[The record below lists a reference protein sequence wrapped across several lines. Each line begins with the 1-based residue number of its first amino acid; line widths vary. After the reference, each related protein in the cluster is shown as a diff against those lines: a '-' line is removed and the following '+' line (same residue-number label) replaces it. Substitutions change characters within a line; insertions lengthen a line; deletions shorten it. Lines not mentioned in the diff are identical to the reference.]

1 MQISTLK
8 ESLTYTPKEL
18 SFGTSGLR
26 GLVSDMTDLECFINV
41 TGFLDFLS
49 SQYLLKT
56 GDTVSVAGDLRDSTP
71 RIIAAVVAAIEQ
83 AGYVAQFCGFIPTP
97 ALALWAIDHAQAS
110 IMVTGSHI
118 PSDRNGIKFYTP
130 TGEILKSD
138 EASIKESVSLQR
150 EKIYSSTQLMFT
162 AEGALI
168 NIPELPEEKVE
179 PAIKYLD
186 RYKNLFPKTA
196 FVGKHVIVYQHS
208 AVGRDLLVTIFES
221 LGATVTAVDRSDVFL
236 PIDTENV
243 TPEDQRHFKKLAEDH
258 PDAFAIVSTDGD
270 SDRPFVIDEAGVFY
284 RGDIV
289 GTVVARALNADFV
302 AIPVS
307 SSDAVDTYLEQCNI
321 PVEHTKIG
329 SPYVIDA
336 MNNAKEDY
344 TARVGWEVNGGFLTD
359 SDLTYNSSQLT
370 PLATRDAFLPILI
383 TLHQAAMQSVSVSEL
398 MAKLPHRAT
407 QAGLIDNFEQS
418 SSKQIVDTLKNND
431 TSAFKI
437 IAECFKTEDGFGKAT
452 TINTVDGIR
461 IFFDNNDIAHIRPSG
476 NAPQLRIYSVADT
489 QQRADEIVE
498 MGISENGILRSLEK
512 KVKS

>member
-1 MQISTLK
+1 MRVIDRLN
-8 ESLTYTPKEL
+8 YAPKEL

-26 GLVSDMTDLECFINV
+26 GLVSDMTDLECYINV
-41 TGFLDFLS
+41 AGFLDFLS
-49 SQYLLKT
+49 VQKYLKT

-71 RIIAAVVAAIEQ
+71 RIIAAVVAAIQQ
-83 AGYVAQFCGFIPTP
+83 AGCTAQFCGFIPTP
-97 ALALWAIDHAQAS
+97 ALALWAIDNTQAS

-130 TGEILKSD
+130 SGEILKSD

-150 EKIYSSTQLMFT
+150 EKIYSSTQQLFT
-162 AEGALI
+162 IEGALVDT
-168 NIPELPEEKVE
+168 PKLPEEKAE
-179 PAIKYLD
+179 PTTKYLD
-186 RYKNLFPKTA
+186 RYKELFPKTA
-196 FVGKHVIVYQHS
+196 FEGKHVIVYQHS

-221 LGATVTAVDRSDVFL
+221 LGAAVTAVDRSDVFL

-243 TPEDQRHFKKLAEDH
+243 TPEDQRHFKKLAKDH

-270 SDRPFVIDEAGVFY
+270 SDRPFVVDEAGAFY

-289 GTVVARALNADFV
+289 GAVVARALGADFA

-307 SSDAVDTYLEQCNI
+307 SSDAVDTYLKQSGI

-336 MNNAKEDY
+336 MNNAKESY
-344 TARVGWEVNGGFLTD
+344 TSRVGWEVNGGFLTD
-359 SDLTYNSSQLT
+359 SNLTYNTNRLT

-383 TLHQAAMQSVSVSEL
+383 TLHQAAVQSIPVSEL
-398 MAKLPHRAT
+398 MAKLPQRAT

-418 SSKQIVDTLKNND
+418 SSKQIVDMLKKKD
-431 TSAFKI
+431 SKAFAL
-437 IAECFKTEDGFGKAT
+437 IAECFTTEDGFGKVSD
-452 TINTVDGIR
+452 INTVDGVR
-461 IFFDNNDIAHIRPSG
+461 IFFDNSNIAHIRPSG

-498 MGISENGILRSLEK
+498 MGIAENGILRSLEK